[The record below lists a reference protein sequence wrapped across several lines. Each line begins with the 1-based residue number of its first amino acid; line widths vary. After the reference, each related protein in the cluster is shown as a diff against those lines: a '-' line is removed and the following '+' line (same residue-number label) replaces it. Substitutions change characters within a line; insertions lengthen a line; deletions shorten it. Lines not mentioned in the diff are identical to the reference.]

1 MNENVITG
9 SALDKT
15 VALRVVEPLYLAL
28 FLLHMFRCS
37 FNSVDSL
44 VPLSQPNAKSK
55 KATKPMILWPPY
67 FSASRSQKL
76 IKSV

>member
-15 VALRVVEPLYLAL
+15 VALRVVKPLYLPL
-28 FLLHMFRCS
+28 FLLHMFLCS

-55 KATKPMILWPPY
+55 KTTKPVILRPPY
-67 FSASRSQKL
+67 FSVFRLQKL
-76 IKSV
+76 IKVI